1 MENKYYQYGNDSG
14 HFSEFVNSLVR
25 RVFLVVFSVDTE
37 LWTLEEIQTKIPGFL
52 LIVQF
57 VVFFYSHYII

>member
-37 LWTLEEIQTKIPGFL
+37 L
-52 LIVQF
+52 
-57 VVFFYSHYII
+57 